1 MNVGQM
7 VATTLR
13 DRSPAIQD
21 NVSNNNAL
29 LYYLRK
35 RGNIKMSDGGRTI
48 FFPIFYQDGGT
59 FQYYSGYDTLN
70 LSTKPVI
77 DAAEYNWKFAAV
89 TVSISGQEMVQ
100 NSGKSAVINLLDGKV
115 EAAENDLENGVSQ
128 GVYSD
133 GTGSG
138 GKQIG
143 GLALLVADTPTSG
156 TVGGINRATWP
167 IWQNVAFNPTAQ
179 GGAAA
184 DSTNIVSYM
193 NTVYNQLIRGTDKVD
208 LIIADNAYFGFY
220 QSALQT
226 QQRFT
231 SAEDASAGFVN
242 LTYMGGTKVILDGGS
257 YSTAITPTGVN
268 GVGNYT
274 GEAASHMHFLNT
286 RYIKFV
292 VHSNRNFEPIG
303 DTRESI
309 NQDAE
314 VKLAGV
320 ACNMA
325 LLGARFQGVMTAN

>member
-1 MNVGQM
+1 M

-21 NVSNNNAL
+21 NVTNNNAL
-29 LYYLRK
+29 LSYLRK

-48 FFPIFYQDGGT
+48 FFPITYQDGGT

-100 NSGKSAVINLLDGKV
+100 NSGKSAVIDLLDGKI
-115 EAAENDLENGVSQ
+115 EAAENDLENGISQ

-167 IWQNVAFNPTAQ
+167 IWQNIAYNPIAQ
-179 GGAAA
+179 GGAAVDA
-184 DSTNIVSYM
+184 TNIVNYM
-193 NTVYNQLIRGTDKVD
+193 NGIYNQLVRGQDKTDV
-208 LIIADNAYFGFY
+208 IIADNAYFGFY
-220 QSALQT
+220 QASQQQL
-226 QQRFT
+226 QRFT
-231 SAEDASAGFVN
+231 SADSASAGFVE
-242 LTYMGGTKVILDGGS
+242 LTYMGGVKVIMDGGS
-257 YSTAITPTGVN
+257 YSTAITPTGIN

-274 GEAASHMHFLNT
+274 GEAANHMHFLNT

-292 VHSNRNFEPIG
+292 VHSDRNFDVIG
-303 DTRESI
+303 ETRESI

-314 VKLAGV
+314 VRLSGFAG
-320 ACNMA
+320 NMC
-325 LLGARFQGVMTAN
+325 LLGARFQGVLTNN